1 MITEI
6 TTLCHKFKENGKKVY
21 YLVLKKKSFQ
31 KEIIEQLESRLES
44 KMNEFWDKIIDKFKE
59 KKFEN
64 VEQSLKYILLKGLVL
79 ILEKELKNN
88 QIDLSEEE
96 KNTLKEIMENDE
108 DNDIDEKKINKE
120 GTLPFD
126 KKEKEDIND
135 EDIVKRYWNL
145 YYKYYQN
152 NY

>member
-1 MITEI
+1 MTTEI
-6 TTLCHKFKENGKKVY
+6 TTLCHKFMENGKKVY

-120 GTLPFD
+120 GTSLFD

>member
-31 KEIIEQLESRLES
+31 KEIIEQLESQLES

-88 QIDLSEEE
+88 KIDLSEEE

-108 DNDIDEKKINKE
+108 DNDIHEKKINKE

>member
-31 KEIIEQLESRLES
+31 KEIIEQLESQLES

-88 QIDLSEEE
+88 KIDLSEEE

-108 DNDIDEKKINKE
+108 DNDIHEKKINKE

-135 EDIVKRYWNL
+135 EDIV
-145 YYKYYQN
+145 
-152 NY
+152 

>member
-6 TTLCHKFKENGKKVY
+6 TTLCHKFMENGKKVY

-59 KKFEN
+59 KKIEN

-108 DNDIDEKKINKE
+108 DNDIHEKKINKE
-120 GTLPFD
+120 GTPPFD

-135 EDIVKRYWNL
+135 EDIVKRL
-145 YYKYYQN
+145 CDLL
-152 NY
+152 